1 MKKFWKVGF
10 AASLAL
16 LLAAC
21 GEDEATGG
29 KTVQVEAEPKE
40 NTITYMDKE
49 YKVPAEPTIVAASL
63 ESMEDLA
70 HLDVKPAGALAVGN
84 GLPSYLAEDL
94 EGAELIGD
102 KRQPNYESILGLDPD
117 IILGTSKFQED
128 VKTQLEKIAPM
139 MPISHVS
146 TDWEANLTAVA
157 ELTGKEAEAEKI
169 LDEYKADAA
178 EVKDSVS
185 ESMKDKEV
193 VVIRLRAGSLMIYGQ
208 DLYLNPVLY
217 TDLGLA
223 VPDEVAAATVQ
234 EAISLEKLAEMNP
247 DYIFL
252 QFEESE
258 NADKPEALDELQK
271 NAIWN
276 GLDAVKADQVFVNSV
291 EPLAQGGTAWSKT
304 KFLEAVQQNLSN

>member
-1 MKKFWKVGF
+1 MKKLWKAGF
-10 AASLAL
+10 VAALAL
-16 LLAAC
+16 SLAAC
-21 GEDEATGG
+21 GEDETANSKAKQADTEAKE
-29 KTVQVEAEPKE
+29 KTV
-40 NTITYMDKE
+40 TYMDKE
-49 YKVPAEPTIVAASL
+49 YKVPADPTIVAASL

-70 HLDVKPAGALAVGN
+70 LLDVKPAGALAVG
-84 GLPSYLAEDL
+84 GELPSYLAEDL
-94 EGAELIGD
+94 KGAELIGD
-102 KRQPNYESILGLDPD
+102 KMQPNYETILGLDPD

-128 VKTQLEKIAPM
+128 VKSQLEKIAPM

-157 ELTGKEAEAEKI
+157 ELTGKEEEAEKI
-169 LDEYKADAA
+169 LEEYKTDAA
-178 EVKDSVS
+178 EVKKSVS
-185 ESMKDKEV
+185 ESMKDKDV
-193 VVIRLRAGSLMIYGQ
+193 VIIRLRAGNLMIYGQ

-217 TDLGLA
+217 TDLGLE
-223 VPDEVAAATVQ
+223 VPEEVAAAKAQ

-276 GLDAVKADQVFVNSV
+276 GLNAVKADHVFINSV

-304 KFLEAVQQNLSN
+304 QFLDAVQQNLTK

>member
-10 AASLAL
+10 AAALAL
-16 LLAAC
+16 SLAAC
-21 GEDEATGG
+21 GEDEATNS
-29 KTVQVEAEPKE
+29 KTEQADTEAKE
-40 NTITYMDKE
+40 KTITYMDKE
-49 YKVPAEPTIVAASL
+49 YKVPADPTIVAASL

-70 HLDVKPAGALAVGN
+70 LLEVKPAGALAIGN
-84 GLPSYLAEDL
+84 ELPSYLAEDL
-94 EGAELIGD
+94 EGAELVGD
-102 KRQPNYESILGLDPD
+102 KMQPNYETILGLEPD

-128 VKTQLEKIAPM
+128 VKSQLEKIAPM

-157 ELTGKEAEAEKI
+157 ELTGKEEEAKKI
-169 LDEYKADAA
+169 LEDYEADVA
-178 EVKDSVS
+178 EVKEDVS
-185 ESMKDKEV
+185 DSMKDKEV
-193 VVIRLRAGSLMIYGQ
+193 VVIRLRAGNLMIYGQ

-217 TDLGLA
+217 NDLGLA
-223 VPDEVAAATVQ
+223 VPEVVAAAKAQ

-258 NADKPEALDELQK
+258 NTDKPEALDELQK

-276 GLDAVKADQVFVNSV
+276 GLDAVKADQVFINSV
-291 EPLAQGGTAWSKT
+291 DPLAQGGTAWSKT
-304 KFLEAVQQNLSN
+304 QFLEAVQQNLSK

>member
-1 MKKFWKVGF
+1 MKKLWKVGF
-10 AASLAL
+10 VAALAL
-16 LLAAC
+16 SLAAC
-21 GEDEATGG
+21 GEDETANSKTKQADTEAKE
-29 KTVQVEAEPKE
+29 KTV
-40 NTITYMDKE
+40 TYMDKE
-49 YKVPAEPTIVAASL
+49 YKVPADPTIVAASL

-70 HLDVKPAGALAVGN
+70 LLDVKPAGALAVG
-84 GLPSYLAEDL
+84 GELPSYLAEDL
-94 EGAELIGD
+94 KGAELIGD
-102 KRQPNYESILGLDPD
+102 KMQPNYETILGLDPD

-128 VKTQLEKIAPM
+128 VKSQLEKIAPM

-157 ELTGKEAEAEKI
+157 ELTGKEEEAEKI
-169 LDEYKADAA
+169 LEEYKTDAA
-178 EVKDSVS
+178 EVKKSVS
-185 ESMKDKEV
+185 ESIKDKDV
-193 VVIRLRAGSLMIYGQ
+193 VIIRLRAGNLMIYGQ

-217 TDLGLA
+217 TDLGLE
-223 VPDEVAAATVQ
+223 VPEEVAAAKAQ

-276 GLDAVKADQVFVNSV
+276 GLNAVKADQVFINSV

-304 KFLEAVQQNLSN
+304 QFLDAVQQNLTK

>member
-10 AASLAL
+10 AAALAL
-16 LLAAC
+16 SLAAC
-21 GEDEATGG
+21 GEDEATNS
-29 KTVQVEAEPKE
+29 KTEQADTEAKE
-40 NTITYMDKE
+40 KTITYMDKE
-49 YKVPAEPTIVAASL
+49 YKVPADPTIVAASL

-70 HLDVKPAGALAVGN
+70 LLDVKPAGALAIGN
-84 GLPSYLAEDL
+84 ELPSYLAEDL
-94 EGAELIGD
+94 EGAELVGD
-102 KRQPNYESILGLDPD
+102 KRQPNYETILGLEPD

-128 VKTQLEKIAPM
+128 VKSQLEKIAPM
-139 MPISHVS
+139 IPISHVS

-157 ELTGKEAEAEKI
+157 ELTGKEEEAKKI
-169 LDEYKADAA
+169 LEEYKADAA
-178 EVKDSVS
+178 EVKEDVS
-185 ESMKDKEV
+185 DSMKDKEV

-217 TDLGLA
+217 NDLGLA

-258 NADKPEALDELQK
+258 NAEKPEALDELQK

-276 GLDAVKADQVFVNSV
+276 GLDAVKADQVFINSV
-291 EPLAQGGTAWSKT
+291 DPLAQGGTAWSKT
-304 KFLEAVQQNLSN
+304 QFLDAVQQNLSK

>member
-1 MKKFWKVGF
+1 MKKLWKAGF
-10 AASLAL
+10 VAALAL
-16 LLAAC
+16 SLAAC
-21 GEDEATGG
+21 GEDETANSKAKQADTEAKE
-29 KTVQVEAEPKE
+29 KTV
-40 NTITYMDKE
+40 TYMDKE
-49 YKVPAEPTIVAASL
+49 YKVPADPTIVAASL

-70 HLDVKPAGALAVGN
+70 LLDVKPAGALAVG
-84 GLPSYLAEDL
+84 GELPSYLAEDL
-94 EGAELIGD
+94 KGAELIGD
-102 KRQPNYESILGLDPD
+102 KMQPNYETILGLDPD

-128 VKTQLEKIAPM
+128 VKSQLEKIAPM

-157 ELTGKEAEAEKI
+157 ELTGKEEEAEKI
-169 LDEYKADAA
+169 LEEYKTDAA
-178 EVKDSVS
+178 EVKKSVS
-185 ESMKDKEV
+185 ESMKDKDV
-193 VVIRLRAGSLMIYGQ
+193 VIIRLRAGNLMIYGQ

-217 TDLGLA
+217 TDLGLK
-223 VPDEVAAATVQ
+223 VPEEVAAAKAQ

-276 GLDAVKADQVFVNSV
+276 GLDAVKADHVFINSV

-304 KFLEAVQQNLSN
+304 QFLDAVQQNLTK